1 MLPARILLIDD
12 HSLFRCGLR
21 MVLGAGIPDLEVA
34 EAASLEEAMRS
45 PMADPA
51 LVLLDIQ
58 LHGLNG
64 LEGIALV
71 KRKWP
76 HAAVV
81 ILSSDAAPQN
91 VRLALER
98 GAAAFVSKADPADK
112 ILAVIDQVRRGL
124 PVTSPIASRS
134 CRPATRRC
142 VRQQLLTPRQS
153 EVLDLMCQGLSN
165 KVIGRRL
172 NLSENTVRGHVQAV
186 LAALQVSSRS
196 EAGFAARAARHR
208 RLMAAAASAC
218 PKTACWSSSCGC
230 SWATSA
236 AR

>member
-1 MLPARILLIDD
+1 MLLPPRILLVDD

-21 MVLGAGIPDLEVA
+21 MVLSAAIPVLEVS
-34 EAASLEEAMRS
+34 EASSLEEAMR
-45 PMADPA
+45 AAAIEPA

-64 LEGIALV
+64 LEGIALI
-71 KRKWP
+71 KRRWP
-76 HAAVV
+76 QAAVI
-81 ILSSDAAPQN
+81 ILSSEAAPQ
-91 VRLALER
+91 RIAMAIER

-112 ILAVIDQVRRGL
+112 ILAVIAQVRRGL
-124 PVTSPIASRS
+124 PVSADHQPSAQQ
-134 CRPATRRC
+134 PA
-142 VRQQLLTPRQS
+142 LLTPRQS

-196 EAGFAARAARHR
+196 EAGFAARQRGIVA
-208 RLMAAAASAC
+208 
-218 PKTACWSSSCGC
+218 
-230 SWATSA
+230 
-236 AR
+236 

>member
-1 MLPARILLIDD
+1 
-12 HSLFRCGLR
+12 
-21 MVLGAGIPDLEVA
+21 MVLSAAIPDLQVS
-34 EAASLEEAMRS
+34 EAASLEEAMHE
-45 PMADPA
+45 PVEPA

-71 KRKWP
+71 RRKWP
-76 HAAVV
+76 HAAV
-81 ILSSDAAPQN
+81 IMLSSEVSPQK
-91 VRLALER
+91 VRMAMER

-112 ILAVIDQVRRGL
+112 ILAVISQVRRGL
-124 PVTSPIASRS
+124 PVGSDAF
-134 CRPATRRC
+134 PAQVAAGRAGGADD
-142 VRQQLLTPRQS
+142 QPPLLTPRQS

-196 EAGFAARAARHR
+196 EAGFAARQRGIVA
-208 RLMAAAASAC
+208 
-218 PKTACWSSSCGC
+218 
-230 SWATSA
+230 
-236 AR
+236 

>member
-1 MLPARILLIDD
+1 MLLPPRILLIDD

-21 MVLGAGIPDLEVA
+21 MVLGAAIPDLEVA

-45 PMADPA
+45 PMAEPA
-51 LVLLDIQ
+51 LVLLDVQ

-76 HAAVV
+76 QAAVV
-81 ILSSDAAPQN
+81 ILSSELAPQK

-98 GAAAFVSKADPADK
+98 GAAAFVSKAEPADK
-112 ILAVIDQVRRGL
+112 ILAVIAQVRRGL
-124 PVTSPIASRS
+124 PVGADASGD
-134 CRPATRRC
+134 PADDAATPDHA
-142 VRQQLLTPRQS
+142 LLTPRQS

-196 EAGFAARAARHR
+196 EAGFAARQRGIVA
-208 RLMAAAASAC
+208 
-218 PKTACWSSSCGC
+218 
-230 SWATSA
+230 
-236 AR
+236 

>member
-12 HSLFRCGLR
+12 HALFRCGLR
-21 MVLGAGIPDLEVA
+21 MVLTTGIPDAVVA
-34 EAASLEEAMRS
+34 EAASLEEAMRG
-45 PMADPA
+45 PIEEPA

-76 HAAVV
+76 GAAVV
-81 ILSSDAAPQN
+81 ILSSDAGTHN
-91 VRLALER
+91 VRQARER
-98 GAAAFVSKADPADK
+98 GAVAFVSKADTADN
-112 ILAVIDQVRRGL
+112 ILSIIDQLRRGQ
-124 PVTSPIASRS
+124 PVLAFPDRMSAQSDDGEAS
-134 CRPATRRC
+134 
-142 VRQQLLTPRQS
+142 QQRLTPRQC
-153 EVLDLMCQGLSN
+153 EVLDLLCQGLSN

-196 EAGFAARAARHR
+196 EAGFAARR
-208 RLMAAAASAC
+208 RGLVA
-218 PKTACWSSSCGC
+218 
-230 SWATSA
+230 
-236 AR
+236 

>member
-1 MLPARILLIDD
+1 MLPPRILLIDD
-12 HSLFRCGLR
+12 HALFRCGLR
-21 MVLGAGIPDLEVA
+21 MVLAAGIADLEVA
-34 EAASLEEAMRS
+34 EAASLDEAMRS
-45 PMADPA
+45 PMENPA

-58 LHGLNG
+58 LHGLSG

-76 HAAVV
+76 EAAVV
-81 ILSSDAAPQN
+81 ILSSDFAPQN

-98 GAAAFVSKADPADK
+98 GAVAFVSKAEPADK
-112 ILAVIDQVRRGL
+112 ILAVIDQLRRGQ
-124 PVTSPIASRS
+124 PVV
-134 CRPATRRC
+134 PAGEGNAQR
-142 VRQQLLTPRQS
+142 QLLTPRQS

-196 EAGFAARAARHR
+196 EAGFAARR
-208 RLMAAAASAC
+208 RGLV
-218 PKTACWSSSCGC
+218 G
-230 SWATSA
+230 
-236 AR
+236 

>member
-1 MLPARILLIDD
+1 MLPPRILLIDD
-12 HSLFRCGLR
+12 HALFRCGLR
-21 MVLGAGIPDLEVA
+21 MVLAAGIADVEVA
-34 EAASLEEAMRS
+34 EAASLEEAMRA
-45 PMADPA
+45 PMESPA

-76 HAAVV
+76 EAAVV
-81 ILSSDAAPQN
+81 ILSSDVAHHN
-91 VRLALER
+91 VRLAMER
-98 GAAAFVSKADPADK
+98 GALAFVSKAEPADR
-112 ILAVIDQVRRGL
+112 ILAVIDQLRRGL
-124 PVTSPIASRS
+124 PVASASSGPVPANEGDASR
-134 CRPATRRC
+134 
-142 VRQQLLTPRQS
+142 QLLTPRQS

-196 EAGFAARAARHR
+196 EAGFAARR
-208 RLMAAAASAC
+208 RGLVA
-218 PKTACWSSSCGC
+218 
-230 SWATSA
+230 
-236 AR
+236 

>member
-1 MLPARILLIDD
+1 MLPPRILLIDD

-21 MVLGAGIPDLEVA
+21 MVLGAAIPGLEVT

-45 PMADPA
+45 AMADPA

-71 KRKWP
+71 KRRWP
-76 HAAVV
+76 EAAVV
-81 ILSSDAAPQN
+81 MLSSVVSPQK
-91 VRLALER
+91 VREAMER
-98 GAAAFVSKADPADK
+98 GAVAFVSKADPADK
-112 ILAVIDQVRRGL
+112 ILSVIAQLRQGL
-124 PVTSPIASRS
+124 PVAGEASQAVAR
-134 CRPATRRC
+134 ADEEGA
-142 VRQQLLTPRQS
+142 QQALLTPRQS
-153 EVLDLMCQGLSN
+153 EVLDLLCQGLSN

-196 EAGFAARAARHR
+196 EAGFAARQRGIV
-208 RLMAAAASAC
+208 
-218 PKTACWSSSCGC
+218 T
-230 SWATSA
+230 
-236 AR
+236 

>member
-1 MLPARILLIDD
+1 MLPPRILLIDD
-12 HSLFRCGLR
+12 HALFRCGLR
-21 MVLGAGIPDLEVA
+21 MVLAAGIADLEVA

-45 PMADPA
+45 PMEGPA

-58 LHGLNG
+58 LHGLSG

-76 HAAVV
+76 EAAVV
-81 ILSSDAAPQN
+81 ILSSDVAHQN

-98 GAAAFVSKADPADK
+98 GALAFVSKAEPADK
-112 ILAVIDQVRRGL
+112 ILAVIDQLRRGL
-124 PVTSPIASRS
+124 PVVPASSSMLVPAGVADASR
-134 CRPATRRC
+134 
-142 VRQQLLTPRQS
+142 QLLTPRQS

-196 EAGFAARAARHR
+196 EAGFAARR
-208 RLMAAAASAC
+208 RGLVS
-218 PKTACWSSSCGC
+218 
-230 SWATSA
+230 
-236 AR
+236 

>member
-1 MLPARILLIDD
+1 MLPPRILLIDD
-12 HSLFRCGLR
+12 HALFRCGLR
-21 MVLGAGIPDLEVA
+21 MVLAAGIADLEVA

-45 PMADPA
+45 PMEGPA

-76 HAAVV
+76 EAAVV
-81 ILSSDAAPQN
+81 ILSSDVAHHN

-98 GAAAFVSKADPADK
+98 GALAFVSKAEPADK
-112 ILAVIDQVRRGL
+112 ILAVIDQLRRGL
-124 PVTSPIASRS
+124 PVVPASSSMLVPAGEADASR
-134 CRPATRRC
+134 
-142 VRQQLLTPRQS
+142 QLLTPRQS

-196 EAGFAARAARHR
+196 EAGFAARR
-208 RLMAAAASAC
+208 RGLVS
-218 PKTACWSSSCGC
+218 
-230 SWATSA
+230 
-236 AR
+236 

>member
-1 MLPARILLIDD
+1 MLLPPRILLVDD

-21 MVLGAGIPDLEVA
+21 MVLSAAIPDLEVS
-34 EAASLEEAMRS
+34 EAASLEEAMHA
-45 PMADPA
+45 PIDPA

-76 HAAVV
+76 QAAV
-81 ILSSDAAPQN
+81 IMLSSEVSPQKG
-91 VRLALER
+91 RLAAER

-112 ILAVIDQVRRGL
+112 ILGVIAQVRRGL
-124 PVTSPIASRS
+124 PAGRDAFPPQALGAESG
-134 CRPATRRC
+134 ATDD
-142 VRQQLLTPRQS
+142 QPTLLTPRQS

-196 EAGFAARAARHR
+196 EAGFAARQRGIVA
-208 RLMAAAASAC
+208 
-218 PKTACWSSSCGC
+218 
-230 SWATSA
+230 
-236 AR
+236 

>member
-1 MLPARILLIDD
+1 MLLPPRILLVDD

-21 MVLGAGIPDLEVA
+21 MVLSAAIPDLEVS
-34 EAASLEEAMRS
+34 EAASLEEAMLA
-45 PMADPA
+45 PIDPA

-64 LEGIALV
+64 LEGIALF

-76 HAAVV
+76 QAAVV
-81 ILSSDAAPQN
+81 MLSSEASPQK
-91 VRLALER
+91 VRLAMER

-112 ILAVIDQVRRGL
+112 ILGVIAQVRRGL
-124 PVTSPIASRS
+124 PAGRDAF
-134 CRPATRRC
+134 PAQAPGTEAGG
-142 VRQQLLTPRQS
+142 QDDQAPLLTPRQS

-172 NLSENTVRGHVQAV
+172 SLSENTVRGHVQAV

-196 EAGFAARAARHR
+196 EAGFAARQRGIVA
-208 RLMAAAASAC
+208 
-218 PKTACWSSSCGC
+218 
-230 SWATSA
+230 
-236 AR
+236 

>member
-1 MLPARILLIDD
+1 MLLPPRILLVDD

-21 MVLGAGIPDLEVA
+21 MVLAAAIPDLEVS
-34 EAASLEEAMRS
+34 EAASLEEAVQA
-45 PMADPA
+45 PIDPA

-64 LEGIALV
+64 LEGIALI

-76 HAAVV
+76 QAAVV
-81 ILSSDAAPQN
+81 MLSSEASPQK
-91 VRLALER
+91 VRLAIER

-112 ILAVIDQVRRGL
+112 ILAVIAQVRRGL
-124 PVTSPIASRS
+124 PAGRDAF
-134 CRPATRRC
+134 PAQGAAAIDVGTADE
-142 VRQQLLTPRQS
+142 QPPLLTPRQS

-186 LAALQVSSRS
+186 LAALHVSSRS
-196 EAGFAARAARHR
+196 EAGFAARQRGIVA
-208 RLMAAAASAC
+208 
-218 PKTACWSSSCGC
+218 
-230 SWATSA
+230 
-236 AR
+236 

>member
-1 MLPARILLIDD
+1 MLPPRILLIDD
-12 HSLFRCGLR
+12 HALFRCGLR
-21 MVLGAGIPDLEVA
+21 MVLAAGIADVEVA
-34 EAASLEEAMRS
+34 EAASLEEAMRA
-45 PMADPA
+45 PMESPA

-76 HAAVV
+76 EAAVV
-81 ILSSDAAPQN
+81 ILSSDVAHHN
-91 VRLALER
+91 VRLAMER
-98 GAAAFVSKADPADK
+98 GALAFVSKAEPADK
-112 ILAVIDQVRRGL
+112 ILAVIDQLRRGL
-124 PVTSPIASRS
+124 PVAAASSAPMSASEGDASR
-134 CRPATRRC
+134 
-142 VRQQLLTPRQS
+142 QLLTPRQS

-196 EAGFAARAARHR
+196 EAGFAARR
-208 RLMAAAASAC
+208 RGLVA
-218 PKTACWSSSCGC
+218 
-230 SWATSA
+230 
-236 AR
+236 